1 MLLLLLSR
9 LSLLLNLLL
18 LQQCR
23 LLLLLLLLGIPHRPR
38 SSTGGSSSSSSSGV
52 PDSSTGPGRIYLG
65 LQPSLS
71 LLQLGNLL
79 LRRCHGLLL
88 LLLLLWRRTRLRLV
102 LTAGIR
108 ATLTGRRSSWCC

>member
-1 MLLLLLSR
+1 MLLSR

-23 LLLLLLLLGIPHRPR
+23 LLLLLGIPHRPR
-38 SSTGGSSSSSSSGV
+38 SSTGGTSSSISSGV
-52 PDSSTGPGRIYLG
+52 PDSSPGPRRIYLG

-88 LLLLLWRRTRLRLV
+88 LLLLRRTRLRLL

-108 ATLTGRRSSWCC
+108 ATRRRRSSWCC